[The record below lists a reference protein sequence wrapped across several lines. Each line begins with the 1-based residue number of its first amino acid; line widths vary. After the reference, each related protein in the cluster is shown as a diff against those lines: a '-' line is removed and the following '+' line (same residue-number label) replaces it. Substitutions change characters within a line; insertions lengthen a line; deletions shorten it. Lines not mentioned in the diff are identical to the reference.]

1 MLNDYI
7 LRLQRKRLGREIDL
21 AFVLDKTLFLFECKS
36 FKSTYTREHAK
47 TNKKIKEAIKQLNK
61 NADYFEE
68 NISITLKQ
76 LGLSEEISIE
86 KSSGYY
92 YLYYSW

>member
-1 MLNDYI
+1 LE
-7 LRLQRKRLGREIDL
+7 REIDL

-36 FKSTYTREHAK
+36 FNQPYTVREHAK

-68 NISITLKQ
+68 NNSITLSFVY
-76 LGLSEEISIE
+76 LN
-86 KSSGYY
+86 YY
-92 YLYYSW
+92 NLQ